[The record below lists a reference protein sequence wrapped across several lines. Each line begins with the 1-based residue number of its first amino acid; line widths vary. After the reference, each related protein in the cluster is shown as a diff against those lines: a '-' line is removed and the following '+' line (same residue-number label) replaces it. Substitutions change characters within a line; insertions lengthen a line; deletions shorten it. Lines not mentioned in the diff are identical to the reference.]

1 MRKLVFLAA
10 LCLLCFQRTSVAQ
23 SAIDGTW
30 KIDLSRG
37 VPSDKPDVYLLE
49 NGMYACKSCDVP
61 YKVKA
66 DGTDQSITGNPYIDT
81 VAIKVANDHAIAETD
96 KKGGRVVGNSTSTV
110 SSDGN
115 SVTFTFSD
123 SSNTNGGA
131 PVTGGGTLIRV
142 AKGPDGSHAIS
153 GSWKL
158 EKASGSDNGLMWT
171 YKVNGDELTMSNPT
185 GQTYT
190 AKLDGTNAPMKGDPG
205 ITNVSV
211 KLIGNDTLEET
222 DMKDAKVIA
231 VVKFTVASDGKTAK
245 INVDDKLQNRTF
257 DLSAIKQ

>member
-10 LCLLCFQRTSVAQ
+10 LSLLCFQKTSVAQ

-30 KIDLSRG
+30 KIDLSQG
-37 VPSDKPDVYLLE
+37 VPSDKPDVYLLQ
-49 NGMYACKSCDVP
+49 NGMYECKSCDVP
-61 YKVKA
+61 FKVKA
-66 DGTDQSITGNPYIDT
+66 DGTDQAITGNPYIDT
-81 VAIKVANDHAIAETD
+81 VAIKVVNDHEIEETD
-96 KKGGRVVGNSTSTV
+96 KKGGKLAGNSTSTV
-110 SSDGN
+110 SVDGN
-115 SVTFTFSD
+115 TVAFIFSD
-123 SSNTNGGA
+123 SSNTNGGP
-131 PVTGGGTLIRV
+131 PVTGKGTLVRV
-142 AKGPDGSHAIS
+142 AKGPGGSHAIS

-171 YKVNGDELTMSNPT
+171 YKVSGDELTMSNPT

-205 ITNVSV
+205 VTNVSV

-222 DMKDAKVIA
+222 DMKGAKVIA
-231 VVKFTVASDGKTAK
+231 VVRFTVASDGKTAK
-245 INVDDKLQNRTF
+245 VNVDDRMQNRTF